1 MVMRKILFIAALAI
15 SSMTASAQHIE
26 WTAAQLPQT
35 ADAMAE
41 AGYCTLWGGVK
52 YFGAPAGLTLLNDE
66 TVGVKAYCENVT
78 YVGNGN
84 SKYSGYETYPF
95 KLIMG
100 MNNSTRD
107 GVDGTMFDAT
117 TSLADLGVLRTSGT
131 ADDGTTTIYDAIITL
146 DVASTAEYGRITLKY
161 NRGGNN
167 SAMYVVD
174 ATKSFMVLQSVTRC
188 PDEAVKTHTAMF
200 NVQPGHKYYIF
211 SSEKGSAELYKLAYT
226 AVSANGYDS
235 KVNGTSGIYSIATPS
250 VKVQNAAMYNLADQ
264 RVDKSYKGI
273 VIQNGKK
280 FMNK

>member
-1 MVMRKILFIAALAI
+1 MRKFLFMAALALG
-15 SSMTASAQHIE
+15 SLTASAQHVE

-35 ADAMAE
+35 QADIEA
-41 AGYCTLWGGVK
+41 AGYHALWGGVK
-52 YFGAPAGLTLLNDE
+52 FYGTPGAYTLFDDA
-66 TVGVKAYCENVT
+66 TAGVKAVCENVS
-78 YVGNGN
+78 YVSVGN
-84 SKYSGYETYPF
+84 SKYSGYEAYPY

-100 MNNSTRD
+100 MSNSTRD
-107 GVDGTMFDAT
+107 GVDAT
-117 TSLADLGVLRTSGT
+117 AIDTLTALADLGILRSSGT
-131 ADDGTTTIYDAIITL
+131 ADDGTAIYDALITL
-146 DVASTAEYGRITLKY
+146 DVASTAEYGQVAIQY

-211 SSEKGSAELYKLAYT
+211 ASEKGSVELYKLAYT

-235 KVNGTSGIYSIATPS
+235 KDGGTSGI
-250 VKVQNAAMYNLADQ
+250 QNITAPVAKAQSSAMYNLAGQ